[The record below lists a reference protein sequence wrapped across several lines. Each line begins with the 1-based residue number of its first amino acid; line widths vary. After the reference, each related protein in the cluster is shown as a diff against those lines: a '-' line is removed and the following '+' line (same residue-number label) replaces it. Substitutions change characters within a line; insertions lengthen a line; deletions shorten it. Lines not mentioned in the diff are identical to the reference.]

1 MCLAISNN
9 DEEKAKRIW
18 VISTQLLEK
27 VAKFSEKCSNF
38 GLIDNSLMMCDPQ
51 ISMALRVIAD
61 YLDVVRVSQETMK
74 MEFQEKAHGRRVT
87 DDKAS
92 EVH

>member
-1 MCLAISNN
+1 MRSILDLAEALERGQEIEKEREALNDKRKAMCLAICNN

-51 ISMALRVIAD
+51 IPAGA
-61 YLDVVRVSQETMK
+61 
-74 MEFQEKAHGRRVT
+74 
-87 DDKAS
+87 AS
-92 EVH
+92 YC